1 MSINPVESET
11 NPSIKLCFSLSPP
24 PSLLSFLVL
33 PSRSSPFVL
42 LSFGLNEKRTT
53 CRLLCPLQK
62 LKLLLLNAKDKD
74 KDPKTS
80 SLMAHLRKIDEHLG
94 RKGTRFLTGDTMC
107 CFDCELMPRLQHIRV
122 AGKYFAD
129 FEIPETLVHLWRYM
143 HHMYRLDAF
152 LQSCPADQDIINH
165 YKLQQV
171 RDANYVREPLRF
183 ELNN

>member
-1 MSINPVESET
+1 
-11 NPSIKLCFSLSPP
+11 
-24 PSLLSFLVL
+24 
-33 PSRSSPFVL
+33 
-42 LSFGLNEKRTT
+42 
-53 CRLLCPLQK
+53 
-62 LKLLLLNAKDKD
+62 
-74 KDPKTS
+74 
-80 SLMAHLRKIDEHLG
+80 MAHLRKIDEHLG

-171 RDANYVREPLRF
+171 WYILKKLAFLFSLFIIPLYFIDVIVTEHENEEAWRARDPNIHD
-183 ELNN
+183 

>member
-1 MSINPVESET
+1 MARQET
-11 NPSIKLCFSLSPP
+11 
-24 PSLLSFLVL
+24 
-33 PSRSSPFVL
+33 
-42 LSFGLNEKRTT
+42 TYQ
-53 CRLLCPLQK
+53 LLCSLQK

-129 FEIPETLVHLWRYM
+129 FEIPETLIHLWRYM

-171 RDANYVREPLRF
+171 RCLWSCLRVVVSNWIISASQYVSLIYTHAKLRNRVF
-183 ELNN
+183 FYVYRYNVTNRS